1 MKKGVKDLL
10 KVYEKHNH
18 PNIDINEIK
27 RKLIFKPKR
36 KWYLTFKLAYVFLAI
51 FALIIAMPLLSP
63 KDNPDL
69 EVEPMT
75 LSFKSNI
82 YVKSNSDIE
91 FYLKNH
97 FEYYGR
103 MSVYHINVDNET
115 TLTLYVGLE
124 DDRIYLIQ
132 SVHDE
137 NYTVSYTKGV
147 ELLKE
152 TSYSMDH
159 FMIDKEPQ
167 TLTVQVSKGNRTGTI
182 DIELDVKAY
191 TRH

>member
-63 KDNPDL
+63 KDNPNL

-82 YVKSNSDIE
+82 YVKSNSAIE

-97 FEYYGR
+97 FEYR
-103 MSVYHINVDNET
+103 SEERR
-115 TLTLYVGLE
+115 VG
-124 DDRIYLIQ
+124 
-132 SVHDE
+132 
-137 NYTVSYTKGV
+137 
-147 ELLKE
+147 KE
-152 TSYSMDH
+152 C
-159 FMIDKEPQ
+159 
-167 TLTVQVSKGNRTGTI
+167 
-182 DIELDVKAY
+182 
-191 TRH
+191 